1 MPSQIMHVLAAKAS
15 LVRTG
20 FSNVQMHQGAFHLGC
35 QGPDIFSHNRRT
47 KPLALA
53 YSRLMHR
60 RKYGVFCAHFLKHT
74 HGLTSNEAHLC
85 KSWFFGFVTHQ
96 VLDRILHPYI
106 IYRSSGVSLSNGVRV
121 NPARFHAFFERILDV
136 LVFERLSGLS
146 VSEFDTGTSF
156 FLSENEVEILSLHIS
171 KALLDTYPR
180 ETVEDTNLITRI
192 CNAFA
197 DSMFFYGLTNPCEI
211 SMLKRNAIL
220 IRDDPFDR
228 IRRFYS
234 YGLDAIALLFPEIPS
249 TNIDWLNIQNTEWKH
264 PVNGDVFYSSVPDLI
279 DMSVIEA
286 SEVIEMLDFLY
297 LQPSLD
303 DLALKKFEDVI
314 GNACLGVA
322 GSDGKVGQ
330 VMWYDPFPL
339 ETELLHQMELRTDWL
354 AHLIS

>member
-1 MPSQIMHVLAAKAS
+1 MHVLAAKTS

-20 FSNVQMHQGAFHLGC
+20 FSFAQMHQGAFNLGC

-47 KPLALA
+47 RPFALA
-53 YSRLMHR
+53 YSRLLHR
-60 RKYGVFCAHFLKHT
+60 RDYGVFCAYFLKHT
-74 HGLTSNEAHLC
+74 HGLTSEEAHLC

-106 IYRSSGVSLSNGVRV
+106 IYRSSGVCPSSGIQV

-136 LVFERLSGLS
+136 LVFERLSGLT
-146 VSEFDTGTSF
+146 VSEFDTGDPF
-156 FLSENEVEILSLHIS
+156 LLSEKEVEILSLHIS
-171 KALLDTYPR
+171 KALLDTYTR
-180 ETVEDTNLITRI
+180 ETEEDTYLIKRVS
-192 CNAFA
+192 NAFA

-220 IRDDPFDR
+220 IRNDPFDR

-234 YGLDAIALLFPEIPS
+234 YGLDATALLYPEIPS
-249 TNIDWLNIQNTEWKH
+249 TNIDWLNTHNTEWKH
-264 PVNGDVFYSSVPDLI
+264 PVNGDVFYSSVPDLF
-279 DMSVIEA
+279 DMSVIDA
-286 SEVIEMLDFLY
+286 SEVIEMLAYLY
-297 LQPSLD
+297 SQPSLD
-303 DLALKKFEDVI
+303 DSALQKFEDVI

-330 VMWYDPFPL
+330 VIWNDPFPL